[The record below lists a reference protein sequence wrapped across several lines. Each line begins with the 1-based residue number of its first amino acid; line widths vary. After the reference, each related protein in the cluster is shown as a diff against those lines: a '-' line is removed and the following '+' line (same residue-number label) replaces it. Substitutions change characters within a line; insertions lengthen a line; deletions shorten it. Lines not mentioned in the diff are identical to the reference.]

1 VYGPPRVYT
10 EAVAVEAA
18 AGEDA
23 RLEVSLC
30 GEPRPEVKWDL
41 GLVVLSPGS
50 RHGRFVTDILVGVP
64 GSLHCYKTV
73 LYIVGA
79 VQGYPQQRAKSCYLY
94 IIREAL
100 QTLNVCCK
108 FLWNAGQ
115 LFPAFPCT

>member
-1 VYGPPRVYT
+1 LSTDPAKQHITKTTVFSFTLSFLHAVYGPPRVYT
-10 EAVAVEAA
+10 EALAVEAA

-79 VQGYPQQRAKSCYLY
+79 VQG
-94 IIREAL
+94 
-100 QTLNVCCK
+100 
-108 FLWNAGQ
+108 
-115 LFPAFPCT
+115 

>member
-1 VYGPPRVYT
+1 M
-10 EAVAVEAA
+10 EAA

-79 VQGYPQQRAKSCYLY
+79 VQGSSTEAKILLPIPHKESP
-94 IIREAL
+94 E
-100 QTLNVCCK
+100 NSKGVPVK
-108 FLWNAGQ
+108 S
-115 LFPAFPCT
+115 

>member
-1 VYGPPRVYT
+1 MYGPPRVYT

-79 VQGYPQQRAKSCYLY
+79 VQGSSTEAKILLPIPHKESP
-94 IIREAL
+94 E
-100 QTLNVCCK
+100 NSKGVPVK
-108 FLWNAGQ
+108 S
-115 LFPAFPCT
+115 